1 MMTGPTHIKMEVL
14 RVSREVM
21 DMLIQKL
28 KLNIVQIPDRFAIK
42 VMILV
47 SYI

>member
-1 MMTGPTHIKMEVL
+1 MMNGSTDIKSETL
-14 RVSREVM
+14 RVCREVM
-21 DMLIQKL
+21 DMLIQKS

-47 SYI
+47 GYI